1 MTEAVSFS
9 EKLMIL
15 YHSASHA
22 FPKESKLQEMLLN
35 NYFIIAQYL
44 SLIISFKFKVSG
56 NIKGPVFNSCII
68 TLNLT
73 GVERDV

>member
-1 MTEAVSFS
+1 MSKKILSSEMEILMMEAVSFS

-22 FPKESKLQEMLLN
+22 FPKGSKFQEMLLK

-44 SLIISFKFKVSG
+44 SLII
-56 NIKGPVFNSCII
+56 
-68 TLNLT
+68 
-73 GVERDV
+73 